1 MSTGDFVDKAE
12 KLLLDAANQQPSHST
27 IAAYACAFMIEE
39 KAEYAVAQDYLE
51 NILALDPL
59 EPDLYH
65 SYALLQL
72 YGGARAAMDLEA
84 TEGARSAQELCR
96 TCQSEAVKAWK
107 MALSLH
113 PAHNPSVSAYAS
125 RLVQHEQFSAAE
137 SVFKN
142 ALKVHPNS
150 AVLTFKLA
158 QMKHMLLDRLQARGG
173 AGAGG
178 RGGGG
183 GGGGTVSAGAGG
195 GQNSGAEGTVSLDA
209 SLWGESDAIAVAQL
223 YDTTLM
229 LNPSHTNAMLAKAHL
244 LHNSV
249 GASAR
254 DVEVLYQQVLR
265 RDPLNV
271 DALCNYGLLLHE
283 TPPADNNL
291 TYADYFELDENLR
304 QARQLSECDMQAALL
319 PATLDLLPEGRVDGG
334 DAAMPAWAA
343 AAAEGGGGWATMRQA
358 AAASALFEGA
368 LRVNQHHVATLCNY
382 AAFLASQYQH
392 DLQSV
397 RRARQLLTQGLRLDP
412 HHLDCLSSLGALVA
426 FFPECLGEGGG
437 GVLSGGTIAASEGVQ
452 TSDDLEE
459 EAGGREAGRTPR
471 PAAPVRREND
481 IDFVGAKVKEE
492 EGGGM
497 SGFKAKA
504 VNEVEEEK
512 ALLQRLLIQITGN
525 SSSGDAYNVQR
536 EGEIEDG
543 AEDQFSALRA
553 ADKAE
558 RLQAQA
564 VRFELA
570 QRIFMRVLDLS
581 PGYAA
586 ASTSYSLLLDTLKV
600 ENPLEYEAML
610 VRDLQ
615 RPQVLSHVWNITR
628 NLNDYLLEHND
639 AMHFTYL
646 RPLHFYDLEE
656 RLAAAGIVAPVS
668 RDPAG
673 DGEEANAKRGVHG
686 GDLSGT
692 GLHLLISKVAGEE
705 DASDEDSESID
716 PEDLRDAF
724 NDYLKWNV
732 TLGVPIKLEVLA
744 RLLEDKARTTACLV
758 SWCGRE
764 WPFNPYSSPLYDEP
778 EIGTSRPQGKESRFM
793 DSMASSA
800 SSRMSPKAADG
811 LLHRWSGLNDGYVQQ
826 VLNLVSPDTWSSG
839 GGGSTGGRRLEGG
852 GGDVHAVRRIR
863 DSYVCILSS
872 LATRL
877 GDEDHPASDI
887 LLRRALELDPAHVPS
902 LSNYASLLDQSQNHV
917 LLVAGNLSTR
927 TFAKHMPNAAAHWMS
942 QGEVGKALGLM
953 QALPLNMSHEPP
965 SPVPSRDRHATLSH
979 SATAPAHA
987 NALPRSQQHQTDTRR
1002 ESHSSDAGT
1011 ANTIK
1016 EIQWILGGCG
1026 DGHRGVA
1033 GDGRVAGGVEV
1044 AGMWRVREY
1053 LYQNDLLTDKGYKA
1067 LGLHIDAAILAPSNS
1082 GILANLCGSI
1092 QDALAR
1098 SYAGR
1103 GGGGGEGGGDSPVEE
1118 GDTEENKEAGGV
1130 LAANWNAAADMS
1142 RRLAEAAVQLQPT
1155 NVAALLNLA
1164 TFHTVHKP
1172 CRTLAQVLLSRALDV
1187 TPAYAPASV
1196 SYAALL
1202 HEHYVDLG
1210 LVHFLYH
1217 HGLALS
1223 QNDVLALNN
1232 AALLHKFSP
1241 QEYDSA
1247 ELMHHRALSTQPY
1260 HLPSLCNLAAL
1271 HYTAKRD
1278 FKEAESIYKRA
1289 LAQFPACAPALL
1301 GLGCLQYEGL
1311 ESTDVAES
1319 YWEEA
1324 LRVDPTYSNALC
1336 NWGNMKAEINNDNVG
1351 AEALFKKSL
1360 IHDPGHVPALY
1371 CYSIS
1376 IFVGLFCI
1384 YVRSLLTR
1392 MHLSG
1397 HVPTLYC
1404 YSQLLSQLSQQT
1416 GSTTQSQMAEEM
1428 LMRAV
1433 EAAPSFAS
1441 GISIIVGLFC
1451 PFIRSFLTRMHP
1463 SDDLVDDAVS
1473 KGLRDH
1479 PWHGSGNTC
1488 ECHRCTG
1495 VAVAAGG
1502 GLRGKVPR
1510 RARDDHIEA
1519 FRAKVAVGGVS

>member
-1 MSTGDFVDKAE
+1 
-12 KLLLDAANQQPSHST
+12 
-27 IAAYACAFMIEE
+27 
-39 KAEYAVAQDYLE
+39 
-51 NILALDPL
+51 
-59 EPDLYH
+59 
-65 SYALLQL
+65 
-72 YGGARAAMDLEA
+72 
-84 TEGARSAQELCR
+84 
-96 TCQSEAVKAWK
+96 
-107 MALSLH
+107 
-113 PAHNPSVSAYAS
+113 
-125 RLVQHEQFSAAE
+125 
-137 SVFKN
+137 
-142 ALKVHPNS
+142 
-150 AVLTFKLA
+150 
-158 QMKHMLLDRLQARGG
+158 
-173 AGAGG
+173 
-178 RGGGG
+178 
-183 GGGGTVSAGAGG
+183 
-195 GQNSGAEGTVSLDA
+195 
-209 SLWGESDAIAVAQL
+209 
-223 YDTTLM
+223 
-229 LNPSHTNAMLAKAHL
+229 
-244 LHNSV
+244 
-249 GASAR
+249 
-254 DVEVLYQQVLR
+254 
-265 RDPLNV
+265 
-271 DALCNYGLLLHE
+271 
-283 TPPADNNL
+283 
-291 TYADYFELDENLR
+291 
-304 QARQLSECDMQAALL
+304 
-319 PATLDLLPEGRVDGG
+319 
-334 DAAMPAWAA
+334 
-343 AAAEGGGGWATMRQA
+343 MRQA

-368 LRVNQHHVATLCNY
+368 LRVNKNHVATLCNY

-397 RRARQLLTQGLRLDP
+397 RRARQLLTHGLRLDP

-437 GVLSGGTIAASEGVQ
+437 GVVIGGTIAASEGVQ
-452 TSDDLEE
+452 TSDALQE
-459 EAGGREAGRTPR
+459 EAGGREGGRTAH
-471 PAAPVRREND
+471 PAATVPTEKD
-481 IDFVGAKVKEE
+481 LDFVEAEVKEE
-492 EGGGM
+492 EGGGVR

-504 VNEVEEEK
+504 LNEVAAEK
-512 ALLQRLLIQITGN
+512 ALLQRLLIQRKGN
-525 SSSGDAYNVQR
+525 SSSGNAYNVQR
-536 EGEIEDG
+536 EREIEDG
-543 AEDQFSALRA
+543 AEDQLSALHA
-553 ADKAE
+553 ADKDE
-558 RLQAQA
+558 RLKAQA

-615 RPQVLSHVWNITR
+615 RPQVLSHVQNITL

-656 RLAAAGIVAPVS
+656 RLAAAGKVAPVS
-668 RDPAG
+668 RDPDG
-673 DGEEANAKRGVHG
+673 DGEEANATNGLHG

-692 GLHLLISKVAGEE
+692 GLHLMVSNEGGEE
-705 DASDEDSESID
+705 HASDEDSESID

-758 SWCGRE
+758 SWGGRE
-764 WPFNPYSSPLYDEP
+764 WPFNPFSSPLWADEP
-778 EIGTSRPQGKESRFM
+778 EIGTSRPHGRESRLM
-793 DSMASSA
+793 DSTASSA

-826 VLNLVSPDTWSSG
+826 VLNLVSPETWSWEG
-839 GGGSTGGRRLEGG
+839 GGRAGGRRMEGG

-863 DSYVCILSS
+863 DGYVCILSC
-872 LATRL
+872 LAMRL
-877 GDEDHPASDI
+877 GDEDHPAADI

-902 LSNYASLLDQSQNHV
+902 LSNYASLLEQSQNHV

-927 TFAKHMPNAAAHWMS
+927 TFAKHMPSAAAHWMS
-942 QGEVGKALGLM
+942 QGEVGEELGLM
-953 QALPLNMSHEPP
+953 KALPLNMSHEPP
-965 SPVPSRDRHATLSH
+965 SPIPSRDRHATSSQ

-987 NALPRSQQHQTDTRR
+987 NSPPRSQQHHTDTRR

-1011 ANTIK
+1011 VNTIE
-1016 EIQWILGGCG
+1016 EIQRILVATWGCG
-1026 DGHRGVA
+1026 DGQNGVV
-1033 GDGRVAGGVEV
+1033 GVGCVSGGVEV
-1044 AGMWRVREY
+1044 AEMWSVREY
-1053 LYQNDLLTDKGYKA
+1053 LYQTDLLTDKGYKA

-1082 GILANLCGSI
+1082 GVLANLCGSI

-1098 SYAGR
+1098 AYAGGGGGGR
-1103 GGGGGEGGGDSPVEE
+1103 GGGGGGGGGGGEGGDEE
-1118 GDTEENKEAGGV
+1118 GDAEENKEAGGI
-1130 LAANWNAAADMS
+1130 LAAGWNAAADMS
-1142 RRLAEAAVQLQPT
+1142 RQLAEAAVQLQPT

-1210 LVHFLYH
+1210 LVHFLYY

-1247 ELMHHRALSTQPY
+1247 EHMHRRALSTQPY

-1336 NWGNMKAEINNDNVG
+1336 NWGNMKAEINNDHVG
-1351 AEALFKKSL
+1351 AEVLFKKSL
-1360 IHDPGHVPALY
+1360 IHDPGHVP
-1371 CYSIS
+1371 
-1376 IFVGLFCI
+1376 
-1384 YVRSLLTR
+1384 T
-1392 MHLSG
+1392 
-1397 HVPTLYC
+1397 P
-1404 YSQLLSQLSQQT
+1404 
-1416 GSTTQSQMAEEM
+1416 
-1428 LMRAV
+1428 
-1433 EAAPSFAS
+1433 
-1441 GISIIVGLFC
+1441 
-1451 PFIRSFLTRMHP
+1451 
-1463 SDDLVDDAVS
+1463 
-1473 KGLRDH
+1473 
-1479 PWHGSGNTC
+1479 
-1488 ECHRCTG
+1488 
-1495 VAVAAGG
+1495 
-1502 GLRGKVPR
+1502 
-1510 RARDDHIEA
+1510 
-1519 FRAKVAVGGVS
+1519 